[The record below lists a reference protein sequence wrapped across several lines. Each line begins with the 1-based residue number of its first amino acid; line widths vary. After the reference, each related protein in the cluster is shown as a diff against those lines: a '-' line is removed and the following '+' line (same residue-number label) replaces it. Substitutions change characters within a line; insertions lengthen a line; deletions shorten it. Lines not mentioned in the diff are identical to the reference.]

1 MILIPILA
9 VSVPAVAVVAFGAT
23 VIVTYLFHLI
33 KHWSMK
39 KQIEIYI
46 GLAHEIKLGDLFL
59 VRSTLYEVVNLSL
72 REKVEITGMTNEG
85 EDVEFL
91 FDLNYLFQYW
101 FMKNKII
108 TGYVIKCVGN
118 DFKIPI
124 DWIYMATV
132 VNNWSEDVWSIS
144 STSFPTKIIKTI
156 NHRETIHYF
165 KAPIYRKKRFKK

>member
-1 MILIPILA
+1 MTKTYYS
-9 VSVPAVAVVAFGAT
+9 SVANNN
-23 VIVTYLFHLI
+23 
-33 KHWSMK
+33 
-39 KQIEIYI
+39 YI
-46 GLAHEIKLGDLFL
+46 
-59 VRSTLYEVVNLSL
+59 
-72 REKVEITGMTNEG
+72 
-85 EDVEFL
+85 
-91 FDLNYLFQYW
+91 
-101 FMKNKII
+101 
-108 TGYVIKCVGN
+108 